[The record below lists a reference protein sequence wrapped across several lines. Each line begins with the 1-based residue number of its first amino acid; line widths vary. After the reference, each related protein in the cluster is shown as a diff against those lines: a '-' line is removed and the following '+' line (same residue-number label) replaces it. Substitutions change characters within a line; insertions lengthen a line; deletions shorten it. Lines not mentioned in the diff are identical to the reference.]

1 MSTKKRTIVEVTTA
15 EPPVQSKAKKSAAPE
30 VVTAD
35 ATTVVDPP
43 VELSAVDNVRAKME
57 DLNKQ
62 LLKVKYGKRWKDEQ
76 TAEAVR
82 RLEAINYVYVIG
94 LILTT
99 VKDVDEQ
106 WTLALE
112 YTHQIAQIISTA
124 TLRAH
129 KRVNGA
135 WGEFCPDLA
144 EIVATGLWKEL
155 CDKEE
160 RPNDEIVDNVVQQ
173 VFIDKIF
180 GDYSDLS
187 FVSEG

>member
-1 MSTKKRTIVEVTTA
+1 MSAKKRTIVEVNTVAQPIATK
-15 EPPVQSKAKKSAAPE
+15 VKKSAAPAAVE
-30 VVTAD
+30 LPV
-35 ATTVVDPP
+35 VVDPP
-43 VELSAVDNVRAKME
+43 VELSAVDTVRAKME

-76 TAEAVR
+76 SAEAVR

-99 VKDVDEQ
+99 ITDVDDQ

-112 YTHQIAQIISTA
+112 YTQQIAQIISTA
-124 TLRAH
+124 TQRAH

-180 GDYSDLS
+180 GDYCDLS